1 MTEETAASSTAEH
14 FRTAFE
20 AVSALMRE
28 EWRELD
34 AAALAETA
42 GDLEKAVALVAK
54 ATDRTKVAVRRQIE
68 ELVAVAQRSAE
79 RGANVNGTGAN
90 GAGAKPG
97 FAPPKPSGNLD
108 LEDVLSAVRRLESFA
123 SDEAKRV
130 GKSVVP
136 GAESKIKENL
146 WVSLLFALGL
156 GMILGLW
163 LNGRRRS

>member
-1 MTEETAASSTAEH
+1 MTDETQPSSTAEA
-14 FRTAFE
+14 FRAAFD
-20 AVSALMRE
+20 AVSALIRE
-28 EWRELD
+28 EWREVD
-34 AAALAETA
+34 AAALKETA

-79 RGANVNGTGAN
+79 RGAAN
-90 GAGAKPG
+90 GAANGAKPG
-97 FAPPKPSGNLD
+97 FAPPRPAGSID
-108 LEDVLSAVRRLESFA
+108 LEDVLAAVRRLEGFA

-130 GKSVVP
+130 GRSVVP

>member
-42 GDLEKAVALVAK
+42 GDLEKAVALVAR

-79 RGANVNGTGAN
+79 RGANAN
-90 GAGAKPG
+90 GASAKPG
-97 FAPPKPSGNLD
+97 FAPPKPSGNID

-136 GAESKIKENL
+136 SAESKIKENL